1 MSIINLNMINI
12 TKVTLEEQRITP
24 QLSTPSDQQQDINQ
38 QPNLI
43 QYTSP
48 SIVLDT
54 QPISPQLTKLQLTST
69 ESSLNKRQP
78 NSKRKQTY
86 LPDSEGVV
94 STTDETTNQDM
105 VMEDQE
111 LSNPIQTR
119 TSVRPL
125 TPTTRDN
132 KKKSQLS
139 SKQTLS
145 RLGKTQK

>member
-1 MSIINLNMINI
+1 MINI

-86 LPDSEGVV
+86 LPDSEEVV
-94 STTDETTNQDM
+94 STTDETTN
-105 VMEDQE
+105 
-111 LSNPIQTR
+111 
-119 TSVRPL
+119 
-125 TPTTRDN
+125 
-132 KKKSQLS
+132 
-139 SKQTLS
+139 
-145 RLGKTQK
+145 